1 VDKYDVK
8 GNKIKTALGLSFESA
23 LTYGDWDINE
33 NWLKYR
39 EEFLKGV

>member
-1 VDKYDVK
+1 MDKYDIK
-8 GNKIKTALGLSFESA
+8 GNKTKTALDLSFESA

-33 NWLKYR
+33 NWLKYK